1 MAVVFGVSFILLM
14 VCLCDGVVCCFFGV
28 GFFIFLSKSEDFVA
42 LFCFRAE
49 FTERSI
55 FGVVGGLR

>member
-1 MAVVFGVSFILLM
+1 MLIIVAVVFGVSFILLM
-14 VCLCDGVVCCFFGV
+14 FVYVMGWYVGFGV

-49 FTERSI
+49 FTER
-55 FGVVGGLR
+55 L